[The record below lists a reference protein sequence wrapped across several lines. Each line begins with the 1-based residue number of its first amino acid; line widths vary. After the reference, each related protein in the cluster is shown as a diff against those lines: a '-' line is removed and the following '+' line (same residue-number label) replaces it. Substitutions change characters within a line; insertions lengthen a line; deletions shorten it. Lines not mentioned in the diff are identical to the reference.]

1 MCVCVLRLF
10 LEAEHIDPHPD
21 NLSVAKPSPT
31 MSYTGG
37 NPGSPLPIL
46 LTDVKRLQGFQET
59 YTPNLKHVTAKSEML
74 LFLNSG
80 GKPHGHPAQSRV
92 FGTTAPWLCVHA
104 GPCVHEGPCMRLR
117 PPCGLLSREVPR
129 HTWGTGLRLKP
140 PHLCSARGRWPV

>member
-37 NPGSPLPIL
+37 NPGSLLPIL
-46 LTDVKRLQGFQET
+46 FTDVKRLQGFQET

-92 FGTTAPWLCVHA
+92 FGTTAPRPCVHA
-104 GPCVHEGPCMRLR
+104 GPCVHPGPCTR
-117 PPCGLLSREVPR
+117 
-129 HTWGTGLRLKP
+129 
-140 PHLCSARGRWPV
+140 